1 MKLLKK
7 IVVTMAVIFAGF
19 YMVTRPEESA
29 DAVQAVLD
37 AVGVAVTSLVTF
49 FTSLVG

>member
-1 MKLLKK
+1 MLKK

-29 DAVQAVLD
+29 DAVQSAFD
-37 AVGVAVTSLVTF
+37 AVGVALTSLVRF
-49 FTSLVG
+49 FTSLVE